1 MTIALP
7 FIERIWRAEG
17 EVAIDPPLPASE
29 AFARLDPLFQTP
41 GTTYAVEGDT
51 LTYSKQNPAAQD
63 KLATFTSGTLRVA
76 NKTDGSVGLVFR
88 VKSTALLMVF
98 LAPLLFLAFA
108 QIMTAVNAWEN
119 AAAEAEQ
126 AAAKKDAKKDEK
138 AKPVPELH
146 PLDKLLGAPAP
157 DDPSKKKDGKKD
169 EKKEKFKTTPVYVL
183 AGLFFVLYLVGRVLE
198 PWLLKRTLR
207 AALAVPAGESA
218 SGNDPA
224 TGAAFPAP
232 QPGVG

>member
-1 MTIALP
+1 MSLFPA

-17 EVAIDPPLPASE
+17 EVAVDPPLPAE
-29 AFARLDPLFQTP
+29 EVFARLDPLFQTA
-41 GTTYAVEGDT
+41 GTTYAINGDT
-51 LTYSKQNPAAQD
+51 LTYSKHNPAPQD
-63 KLATFTSGTLRVA
+63 KLATFTSGTLQVA
-76 NKTDGSVGLVFR
+76 HKADGSVGLVFR

-108 QIMTAVNAWEN
+108 QIMTVANAWEK

-126 AAAKKDAKKDEK
+126 AEAKKDAKADEK
-138 AKPVPELH
+138 AKPVAELH

-157 DDPSKKKDGKKD
+157 EDPSKQKD
-169 EKKEKFKTTPVYVL
+169 EMKDKEKFETMPAYVL

-207 AALAVPAGESA
+207 AALAAQPDESLAAAKGSAAPVPGS
-218 SGNDPA
+218 
-224 TGAAFPAP
+224 
-232 QPGVG
+232 V

>member
-1 MTIALP
+1 MSIVPA
-7 FIERIWRAEG
+7 FIGRIWQAEG
-17 EVAIDPPLPASE
+17 EVGIDPPLSADE

-51 LTYSKQNPAAQD
+51 LTYSKHNPAAQD

-76 NKTDGSVGLVFR
+76 QKTDGSVGLVFR

-108 QIMTAVNAWEN
+108 QIMTTVNAWEN
-119 AAAEAEQ
+119 AAAAAEQ

-157 DDPSKKKDGKKD
+157 EDPSKKKDGKKD

-207 AALAVPAGESA
+207 TALAARPDESLAAAEGSAAPVP
-218 SGNDPA
+218 
-224 TGAAFPAP
+224 GAA
-232 QPGVG
+232 